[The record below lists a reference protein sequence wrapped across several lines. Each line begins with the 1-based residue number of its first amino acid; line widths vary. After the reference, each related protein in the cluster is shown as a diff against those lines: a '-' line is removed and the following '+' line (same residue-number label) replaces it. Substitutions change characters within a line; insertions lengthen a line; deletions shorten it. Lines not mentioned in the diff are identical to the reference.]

1 MKILVG
7 LNKRGF
13 DDNEPYR
20 MCIVET
26 DEIKGGI
33 QSSEWEDLDVSKLSE
48 CVNINISAENFKNN
62 MQNPNEY
69 ITADFNIEKLIGW
82 GRNKKDFQ
90 VTNVYYDE
98 SNQPQLYRVV
108 SSNGYISMHDISELE
123 YRKKSSIL
131 GETLEKLPTFV
142 KKEPL
147 SNAYEWWKAKDEA
160 GKKSKSSFFSGQFET
175 YDSMP
180 VKLLYHYLTGVK
192 GFKVGYHTATEITED
207 YSAEIQHEY
216 MLFKDTANIKLRE
229 SVPKE
234 QNRHDLYLFSEYDM
248 FGKEKDPYPDKRKIS
263 YYGATMSIICTK
275 ENYPT
280 FDIHRGP
287 SSQGPYDKDGIEI
300 YIDYK
305 NGLMSIYNKLEANDC
320 ISKDWRLSEYN
331 SLFGMTDYALL
342 PQELALLS
350 ARLQS
355 EKEGVIYGHEM
366 SSTHGHWSTFNTDEW
381 IKVVGLALSAQFY
394 SPELREKILPIFQNY
409 QVSFLSKLGEMIEN
423 IGAKDAL
430 EVMKWSKE
438 NAKNVLQD
446 ISLVGE
452 DNTLQ
457 KANVAIVDQ
466 MSRLFTYKRNNYPLP
481 DWLQIYSPE
490 TIEALGGVELLQQ
503 TINTRGEEVAKESIL
518 ILAEDIESV
527 RRYELRKNGE
537 RFVKPEEIIM
547 EETISEESNYSN
559 QSGGIKR

>member
-26 DEIKGGI
+26 DEIKDGI

-69 ITADFNIEKLIGW
+69 ITADFDIEKLIGW
-82 GRNKKDFQ
+82 GRNQKDFQ

-108 SSNGYISMHDISELE
+108 SSDGYISMHDISELE

-131 GETLEKLPTFV
+131 GATLEELPAFV

-147 SNAYEWWKAKDEA
+147 SSAYEWWKAKDEA
-160 GKKSKSSFFSGQFET
+160 GKKSESRFFSGQFET
-175 YDSMP
+175 YESMP

-192 GFKVGYHTATEITED
+192 GFKVGYHTTTEITED
-207 YSAEIQHEY
+207 YSSEIQHEY

-234 QNRHDLYLFSEYDM
+234 QNRHSLYSFGGYGM
-248 FGKEKDPYPDKRKIS
+248 FGQEKDPYPDKRQLS
-263 YYGATMSIICTK
+263 YYGATMSMICTR

-280 FDIHRGP
+280 FDIHHGP
-287 SSQGPYDKDGIEI
+287 SSQSGYDKDGIAI
-300 YIDYK
+300 DIDYR
-305 NGLMSIYNKLEANDC
+305 NGLMSIYNKLESAGC
-320 ISKDWRLSEYN
+320 ISKNWRLSGYN
-331 SLFGMTDYALL
+331 NFFGMTEYALL
-342 PQELALLS
+342 PEELALLS

-355 EKEGVIYGHEM
+355 EKEGVRYGHVM
-366 SSTHGHWSTFNTDEW
+366 SATHGHWSTFNTDEW
-381 IKVVGLALSAQFY
+381 IKAVGLALSTQFY
-394 SPELREKILPIFQNY
+394 SPELREKINPILQNY
-409 QVSFLSKLGEMIEN
+409 QVLFSSELGKMIEDM
-423 IGAKDAL
+423 GAKDAL

-438 NAKNVLQD
+438 NAKTVLQD
-446 ISLVGE
+446 ISLVKE
-452 DNTLQ
+452 DGTLQ
-457 KANVAIVDQ
+457 KANVAVVDQ
-466 MSRLFTYKRNNYPLP
+466 MSNLFTYKRNNYPLP

-503 TINTRGEEVAKESIL
+503 AINTRGEELTKESIP
-518 ILAEDIESV
+518 ILAEGIESE
-527 RRYELRKNGE
+527 RRYELRKTGE
-537 RFVKPEEIIM
+537 RFVKPEEVIVQDSM
-547 EETISEESNYSN
+547 SEEPNYSN
-559 QSGGIKR
+559 QSSGIRR